1 MGSTAALSPISFRGR
16 RNDCLP
22 EYLQILKLVPT
33 GLVGHR
39 RCAAAANR
47 ERGKAISAN
56 ALLSIAAREY
66 AKRVSNGEVLRKCPG
81 TQGLVNDLPRNA
93 KNRDYSAATE

>member
-1 MGSTAALSPISFRGR
+1 M
-16 RNDCLP
+16 
-22 EYLQILKLVPT
+22 PT
-33 GLVGHR
+33 GLADHR
-39 RCAAAANR
+39 RCAAVANTAS
-47 ERGKAISAN
+47 GTAILVN

-81 TQGLVNDLPRNA
+81 TQGLVNDLLRNA